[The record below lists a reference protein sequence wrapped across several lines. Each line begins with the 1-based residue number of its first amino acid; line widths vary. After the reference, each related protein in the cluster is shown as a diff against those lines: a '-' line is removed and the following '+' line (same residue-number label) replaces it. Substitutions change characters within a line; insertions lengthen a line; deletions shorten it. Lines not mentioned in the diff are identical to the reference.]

1 MIKVI
6 TIDFWNTLFD
16 SSGGNERNALRQ
28 KTLLNEINNY
38 GRNFSPEEFDK
49 ALRASWEY
57 FNKIWRQEMRTPS
70 VQDSVAFFWKYLELP
85 TNPQAIERIAEY
97 FANSVLIHPP
107 KLIDGVMDILPILAS
122 KYKLGIIS
130 DTGFSPGKVLRKLLE
145 QNNILHF
152 FDSFSFSDETGF
164 SKPHPEAYQK
174 VLVELGSNSSEALH
188 IGDIEAT
195 DIIGAK
201 QLGMRAIRFSG
212 DKTGYYANE
221 SANPTLADAV
231 VYSWNEIPKIIEELI

>member
-1 MIKVI
+1 MIQVI

-28 KTLLNEINNY
+28 KAIMSEINNY
-38 GRNFSPEEFDK
+38 NREISPELFEK
-49 ALRASWEY
+49 ALKASWEY

-85 TNPQAIERIAEY
+85 TDPQAINRIADY

-107 KLIDGVMDILPILAS
+107 KLIDGVADILPVLAS
-122 KYKLGIIS
+122 RYKLGIIS
-130 DTGFSPGKVLRKLLE
+130 DTGFSPGIVLRKLLE

-152 FDSFSFSDETGF
+152 FDSFSFSDETGY
-164 SKPHPEAYQK
+164 SKPHPESFRK
-174 VLVELGSNSSEALH
+174 VLAELGSNTSGALH

-195 DIIGAK
+195 DIVGAK
-201 QLGMRAIRFSG
+201 QLGMYAIRFAG
-212 DKTGYYANE
+212 DSTGYFANE
-221 SANPTLADAV
+221 SSNPTIADAI
-231 VYSWNEIPKIIEELI
+231 VYNWNEIPDTIENIC

>member
-28 KTLLNEINNY
+28 KALLQEINNY
-38 GRNFSPEEFDK
+38 GRNISPEEFDK

-70 VQDSVAFFWKYLELP
+70 VQDSVVFFWKYLELP
-85 TNPQAIERIAEY
+85 TNPEAIERIADF

-107 KLIDGVMDILPILAS
+107 KLIDGVADILPILAS
-122 KYKLGIIS
+122 NYKLGIIS
-130 DTGFSPGKVLRKLLE
+130 DTGFSPGIVLRKLLE

-152 FDSFSFSDETGF
+152 FDSFSFSDETGY
-164 SKPHPEAYQK
+164 SKPHPEAYRK
-174 VLVELGSNSSEALH
+174 VLSELGSDTSETLH

-201 QLGMRAIRFSG
+201 QLGMRAIRFAG
-212 DKTGYYANE
+212 DSTGYFANE
-221 SANPTLADAV
+221 SANPTIADAI
-231 VYSWNEIPKIIEELI
+231 VYSWDEIPEAIVNIC